1 MIFLRPLLLVLSL
14 LAAPLAAGASPD
26 ACQGRDLLRTL
37 SPEARAEIDR
47 AAATPFAEGNH
58 WQARRSG
65 QVIDVVG
72 TFHLYDAR
80 MDGPLERLKPLIAAA
95 DRIYLEATDKEISEL
110 KQALGSR
117 PEMIVLQGKT
127 LPERLPADD
136 WQKLSAA
143 MAARGIPAFVA
154 AKFQPWY
161 VSMLLGVPAC
171 AMTSLGG
178 GSNGLDHLIGEAA
191 KASGVPLAAL
201 EPYDTVFTA
210 LKELTDGDQVEMI
223 RDALLTEPQS
233 EDLMATMTDA
243 YFSEDHR
250 MIWEFGRYQAL
261 HAPGADPAKV
271 AAGLDRV
278 EDLLIDRRNA
288 AWAEILGRAPEKHL
302 LVAVGA
308 GHLGGEKGLLNL
320 LQKQG
325 FALTRQE
332 F

>member
-1 MIFLRPLLLVLSL
+1 MILVRPLILALSL
-14 LAAPLAAGASPD
+14 LMTTGSAGAAPG

-37 SPEARAEIDR
+37 SPEARADIDH
-47 AAATPFAEGNH
+47 AADAPFAEGNH
-58 WQARRSG
+58 WQARRG
-65 QVIDVVG
+65 DQVIDIVG

-80 MDGPLERLKPLIAAA
+80 MDGPLARLKPEIAAA
-95 DRIYLEATDKEISEL
+95 DRIYLEATDTEIAEL

-143 MAARGIPAFVA
+143 MSARGIPPFVA

-171 AMTSLGG
+171 AMNSLSG
-178 GSNGLDHLIGEAA
+178 GSSGLDHLISEAA
-191 KASGVPLAAL
+191 KASGIPLAAL
-201 EPYDTVFTA
+201 EPFDTVFTA
-210 LKELTDGDQVEMI
+210 LKELSDGDQVEMI

-261 HAPGADPAKV
+261 HAPGADVAKV
-271 AAGLDRV
+271 AAGLDRI

-288 AWAEILGRAPEKHL
+288 AWAQVLDRAPEKRL

-308 GHLGGEKGLLNL
+308 GHLGGDKGLLNL